1 MADVLQRW
9 FAAINARDVAALSSL
24 MAPDFVFVDSLG
36 NEVRGAEKMTVGW
49 RAYFAMCPDYW
60 IRVHDVAPAAGATL
74 IAGEAGGTID
84 GTTWRTPA
92 AWRIVIHDDQVAE
105 FRVFADNKPVYDI
118 LARRS
123 REGYRP

>member
-1 MADVLQRW
+1 MDDILRRW
-9 FAAINARDVAALSSL
+9 LAAINDHDVDGLATL
-24 MAPDFVFVDSLG
+24 MAPEFLFVDSLG
-36 NEVRGAEKMTVGW
+36 NEMQGAATMIPGW
-49 RAYFAMCPDYW
+49 RGYFTMCPDYW
-60 IRVHDVAPAAGATL
+60 IRVHDVAPAADATL

-84 GTTWRTPA
+84 GTTWQVPA

-123 REGYRP
+123 R